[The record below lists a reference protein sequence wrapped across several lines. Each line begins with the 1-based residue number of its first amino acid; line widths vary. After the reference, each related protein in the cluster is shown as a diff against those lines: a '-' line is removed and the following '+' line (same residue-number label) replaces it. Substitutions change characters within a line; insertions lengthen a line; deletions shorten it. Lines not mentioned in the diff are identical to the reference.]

1 MKTKKIIFTGGGS
14 AGHVTL
20 NLSLIS
26 LFKKDGWNVSY
37 IGSINGIEKDIIS
50 NLDNVSYYPIR
61 TGKLRRY
68 FSWKNFSDFFNIP
81 IGIIQAFKIIK
92 QENPDVIFAK
102 GGFVSFP
109 VVFAAWLLNKKIF
122 MHESDL
128 TPGLAN
134 KLALPF
140 ISNLFTTFVET
151 KNFINHSSISKIEY
165 VGPIISDRL
174 QNGDKDSALKLCGFS
189 SSKPIILIM
198 GGSLGSQSIN
208 IAVRKNLVSLLDKYQ
223 IIHLCGKGQLD
234 KLISEQGYCQ
244 FEYVD
249 KELKDFMAAA
259 DVVISRAG
267 SNSIF
272 ELLSLQKPMILV
284 PLPQTSSRG
293 EQSLNAKVFK
303 QNGFS
308 EIIKNEEL
316 LLENKLI
323 SNLDKVYENREN
335 YIQNMKNSNIKL
347 SDIRYLFDKINFLAF
362 QSRQRL

>member
-20 NLSLIS
+20 NVSLIP
-26 LFKKDGWNVSY
+26 LFQKDGWDVLY
-37 IGSINGIEKDIIS
+37 IGSISGIEKDIIS

-68 FSWKNFSDFFNIP
+68 FSWKNFFDFFNIP
-81 IGIIQAFKIIK
+81 LGIVQAFKIIK

-109 VVFAAWLLNKKIF
+109 VVFAAWLLHKKIF

-140 ISNLFTTFVET
+140 VSNLFTTFVET
-151 KNFINHSSISKIEY
+151 KNFINSSSVSKIEY
-165 VGPIISDRL
+165 IGPIISDRL
-174 QNGDKDSALKLCGFS
+174 KNGSKDSSLKLCGFTS
-189 SSKPIILIM
+189 NKPIILIM
-198 GGSLGSQSIN
+198 GGSLGAQSIN
-208 IAVRKNLVSLLDKYQ
+208 IAVRKNLAFLLDKYQ

-234 KLISEQGYCQ
+234 EQIAEQGYCQ

-259 DVVISRAG
+259 DMVISRAG

-293 EQSLNAKVFK
+293 EQSLNAEVFK
-303 QNGFS
+303 KNSFC
-308 EIIKNEEL
+308 EIIEDEEL
-316 LLENKLI
+316 LSGNKLI
-323 SNLDKVYENREN
+323 STLDKVYENRN
-335 YIQNMKNSNIKL
+335 SYIQNMKNSNIKL
-347 SDIRYLFDKINFLAF
+347 SDICDLFDKINFLAF
-362 QSRQRL
+362 QSQKKL

>member
-20 NLSLIS
+20 NVSLIP
-26 LFKKDGWNVSY
+26 LFLKDGWNVSY
-37 IGSINGIEKDIIS
+37 IGSITGIEKDIIS
-50 NLDNVSYYPIR
+50 NFDNVSYYPIH

-68 FSWKNFSDFFNIP
+68 FSWKNFFDFFNIL
-81 IGIIQAFKIIK
+81 IGIVQAFKIIK

-122 MHESDL
+122 LHESDL

-140 ISNLFTTFVET
+140 VSNLFTTFEET
-151 KNFINHSSISKIEY
+151 KNFIKNNYVSKVEY
-165 VGPIISDRL
+165 IGPIISDRL
-174 QNGDKDSALKLCGFS
+174 QNGNKKNTIRLCNFIAD
-189 SSKPIILIM
+189 KPIVLII
-198 GGSLGSQSIN
+198 GGSLGAQSIN
-208 IAVRKNLVSLLDKYQ
+208 TAIRKNLVSLLDKYQ

-234 KLISEQGYCQ
+234 KQISEQGYCQ

-272 ELLSLQKPMILV
+272 ELLSLHKPMILV

-293 EQSLNAKVFK
+293 EQSLNAEFFK
-303 QNGFS
+303 ENGFC
-308 EIIKNEEL
+308 EIVKNEEL
-316 LLENKLI
+316 LSENKLI
-323 SNLDKVYENREN
+323 LTLDKVYEKRN
-335 YIQNMKNSNIKL
+335 YFIQNMKNSNIKL
-347 SDIRYLFDKINFLAF
+347 SNIRQLFDNVKFLAF
-362 QSRQRL
+362 QSRQKL